1 MTDRADSPVAQ
12 ATHLAGA
19 AGAYAAALCDN
30 DWRRAKGMEWM
41 GVGGQ
46 IALHRL
52 LVAVI
57 EFTEGNPEA
66 ALDALCHDMGWD
78 TEGWPVDEDG
88 FRTGAERYAVSETR
102 TDD

>member
-1 MTDRADSPVAQ
+1 MTDQENSPVAQ
-12 ATHLAGA
+12 ATRLAGV
-19 AGAYAAALCDN
+19 AGSYLAALSDN
-30 DWRRAKGMEWM
+30 EWRRARGVAWT
-41 GVGGQ
+41 GVGDQ

-52 LVAVI
+52 LTVVI

-66 ALDALCHDMGWD
+66 ALDALCHEMGWD
-78 TEGWPVDEDG
+78 TDGFPVGEDG